1 MSQGTRVHQM
11 AMYTVFDAPLQMLS
25 DKPSLYERF
34 PECTDFI
41 SKVPTVF
48 DDCRTLQGEMGE
60 YIVTAKRKGA
70 TWFVGAMTSWKERE
84 LELKLDFLDNATY
97 KAVIFRDGV
106 NASRNAEDYKLEEKT
121 VKKGDVLKITMK
133 SGGGWTA
140 RFEKM

>member
-1 MSQGTRVHQM
+1 M

-106 NASRNAEDYKLEEKT
+106 NAKKIASDYKRVVETLPSDRK
-121 VKKGDVLKITMK
+121 VSLSMAP
-133 SGGGWTA
+133 GGGWVA
-140 RFEKM
+140 RIY